1 VTFVVHQNLLQ
12 LRETIER
19 MKKAFSL
26 EFAES
31 QFNLTKGSTNC
42 LIGNTSEIKNAM

>member
-26 EFAES
+26 VFDES
-31 QFNLTKGSTNC
+31 QFNLTKGGTNC
-42 LIGNTSEIKNAM
+42 LVRNTYEMKNAT